1 MFTTRAPRRALW
13 TVLAA
18 LLLGLSFWRFGP
30 SSARTASADDT
41 DPEAYWSIGKVDRSG
56 YEFAVGSAPEVT
68 YRVGISQPGRDW
80 RARQEIGG
88 VCRILFTLERQP
100 AESPLLEIRGFAR
113 GLAPEALAV
122 TVNGKR
128 GRFRVHP
135 VAVRDLDE
143 EDANSLIFSA
153 TDFDVPLDRGYLHA
167 GENELALRLEGEGGS
182 LSYDAVRLKRQGG
195 DGPAWEARVEPTIFY
210 RRRGEGLVEL
220 TDVVVRHRAPLASL
234 AARLRVGV
242 SVVEGVAEDP
252 SSDFGE
258 RVMTLAVPAISAP
271 APYRLE
277 VRAGGETREFTGEFT
292 PQKRWRI
299 FAGLKIHNDIGYTDL
314 QPHVEELDG
323 RNIDELLTLLPKFPF
338 YRFNLETGWLVDN
351 YLLSREAA
359 RRQQLLAAL
368 RGGRVSVN
376 SMYLNLLTGLCT
388 GEELYRSLYF
398 SKELE
403 RRHGIPFGAACLTD
417 APSHTWSLPS
427 LLADAGIQGFAL
439 GSNQSRAPL
448 LQNSNLNEDSPFYWE
463 GPDGRRVLAWF
474 ARSYLQLSRLMGR
487 QSSADRLRRG
497 VAQMLARYQRA
508 GYPVD
513 AVLLYGLYTDNADL
527 AGGEAKV
534 LADWRAQYAYP
545 SIEPA
550 TDTDYF
556 RYISSRFAEKLPV
569 YRGDGGAYWEDGAGS
584 TAAETAMNRD
594 TQRLLPV
601 VEMAASAATLFDS
614 QLRYPAA
621 DLQAAWRDLLFYDEH
636 TWGAFNSISQPGR
649 RFVEDQWLFKRAYAV
664 HARDAALKL
673 YYRSFNRLAQFV
685 SVDGPALLVFNPA
698 GRTRTDLAEAELNLR
713 QHLVD
718 KATGKPVP
726 VEVAFERDGWRKV
739 RFLAEN
745 VPALGYRAYSI
756 RPDAPPERTAPP
768 ASRSS
773 WELDGVFYQIV
784 ADPRSGAVTRLF
796 DKELQRD
803 LAAHGT
809 GYGLNELLYVRGG
822 AKSRIER
829 DMAHL
834 PPAQLEVTGQTGA
847 ELVEN
852 VRTPLGQRLRI
863 RARAA
868 AFPEIET
875 EIRIYDRL
883 KRVDFVNRVR
893 KEETRDKEAVYFAFP
908 FALEAPTLFYELQ
921 SAWARP
927 DQDQLPGACR
937 DWFTTQNGV
946 AARDRGAVVVWTTP
960 DAPLI
965 TLGDINRGH
974 WLKQLDVRRAHVF
987 SYAMNN
993 YWFTNYRA
1001 AQGGEFTFRY
1011 SVTSGRD
1018 LTEADWSRFSADSRS
1033 PLVAYAHDHS
1043 ATTRVVPARKA
1054 LPEGEAS
1061 FVEVDSDHAEV
1072 TALKKA
1078 EDGRGLILRLRETA
1092 GRAGVA
1098 RLRSPALRLTAAALT
1113 SGVEADRAPLA
1124 VKEGWV
1130 EAPLT
1135 PRQFTTVRLML
1146 AAREKDSR

>member
-13 TVLAA
+13 IVFAA
-18 LLLGLSFWRFGP
+18 LLLGVSFWRFGP
-30 SSARTASADDT
+30 SPSRTSADDT

-56 YEFAVGSAPEVT
+56 YEFAVGSSPEVT
-68 YRVGISQPGRDW
+68 YRVGSSEPGRDW
-80 RARQEIGG
+80 RVRQEIGG
-88 VCRILFTLERQP
+88 VHRILFALERP
-100 AESPLLEIRGFAR
+100 PVESPLLEVKGFSR
-113 GLAPEALAV
+113 GLAPDALAV

-128 GRFRVHP
+128 GRFRVKP

-143 EDANSLIFSA
+143 EDANSLNFSA
-153 TDFDVPLDRGYLHA
+153 TDFAIPLDRGFFRA
-167 GENELALRLEGEGGS
+167 GENEIALRLEGEGGS
-182 LSYDAVRLKRQGG
+182 FSYDAVRLKRQGG
-195 DGPAWEARVEPTIFY
+195 EGPAWEAHVEPTIFY

-220 TDVVVRHRAPLASL
+220 TDVVVRHRAPLPPWSAQ
-234 AARLRVGV
+234 LRVGAGASV
-242 SVVEGVAEDP
+242 SAIAEGEP
-252 SSDFGE
+252 QDFGE
-258 RVMTLAVPAISAP
+258 QVISLAVPAVPAP

-277 VRAGGETREFTGEFT
+277 IRAGGETRTFTGEFT

-359 RRQQLLAAL
+359 RRRQLLAAL

-403 RRHGIPFGAACLTD
+403 RRHAIPFGAACLTD

-448 LQNSNLNEDSPFYWE
+448 LQNSNLNEDSPFFWE

-474 ARSYLQLSRLMGR
+474 ARSYLQLWRLMGR

-508 GYPVD
+508 DYPVD

-534 LADWRAQYAYP
+534 LAEWRSQYAYP

-556 RYISSRFAEKLPV
+556 RYISSRFAAKLPV

-601 VEMAASAATLFDS
+601 VEMAASVATLFDT
-614 QLRYPAA
+614 QLRYPAE

-636 TWGAFNSISQPGR
+636 TWGAFNSITQPGR
-649 RFVEDQWLFKRAYAV
+649 RFVEDQWLLKRAYAV
-664 HARDAALKL
+664 HARDAALQL
-673 YYRSFNRLAQFV
+673 SYRSFNRLAQFV

-698 GRTRTDLAEAELNLR
+698 GHTRTDVAEAELNLR

-718 KATGKPVP
+718 KVTGKPVP
-726 VEVAFERDGWRKV
+726 VEVASERDGWRKV
-739 RFLAEN
+739 RFLAEK

-756 RPDAPPERTAPP
+756 RPDAPPAQTAP

-773 WELDGVFYQIV
+773 WELDGVFYQV
-784 ADPRSGAVTRLF
+784 VVDPRSGAVTRLF

-803 LAAHGT
+803 LAAKDA

-822 AKSRIER
+822 ARSRIER
-829 DMAHL
+829 DMANL
-834 PPAQLEVTGQTGA
+834 PPAQLEMTGQTGA

-852 VRTPLGQRLRI
+852 ARTPLGQRLRI

-868 AFPEIET
+868 SFPEIET
-875 EIRIYDRL
+875 EIHLYDRL

-893 KEETRDKEAVYFAFP
+893 KQETRDKEAVYFAFP
-908 FALEAPTLFYELQ
+908 FALESPTLFYELQ

-927 DQDQLPGACR
+927 NADQLPGACR

-946 AARDRGAVVVWTTP
+946 VARDRGAVVVWTTP

-965 TLGDINRGH
+965 TLADINRGH
-974 WLKQLDVRRAHVF
+974 WLKHLDVRRAHVF

-1011 SVTSGRD
+1011 AVTSGRE
-1018 LTEADWSRFSADSRS
+1018 LGEAHWSRFSADRRS

-1043 ATTRVVPARKA
+1043 ATTRVQPARKA

-1072 TALKKA
+1072 TALKRA

-1092 GRAGVA
+1092 GQAGVA
-1098 RLRSPALRLTAAALT
+1098 RLRSPALRLSAAALAN
-1113 SGVEADRAPLA
+1113 GVETDRSPLP

-1146 AAREKDSR
+1146 AARENASP

>member
-1 MFTTRAPRRALW
+1 MLTPRVPRRALW
-13 TVLAA
+13 TVFAA
-18 LLLGLSFWRFGP
+18 LLLGVSFWRLGRSP
-30 SSARTASADDT
+30 TPAASADDA
-41 DPEAYWSIGKVDRSG
+41 DPEAFWSIGKVDRSG
-56 YEFAVGSAPEVT
+56 YEFAVGAASEVT
-68 YRVGISQPGRDW
+68 YRVGAGEPGRDW
-80 RARQEIGG
+80 RARQETGG
-88 VCRILFTLERQP
+88 VHRILFTLEQPP
-100 AESPLLEIRGFAR
+100 AESPVLEVRGFAR
-113 GLAPEALAV
+113 GLAPDALAV

-128 GRFRVHP
+128 GRFRVKP
-135 VAVRDLDE
+135 VAAPDLDE
-143 EDANSLIFSA
+143 EDANSLNFAA
-153 TDFDVPLDRGYLHA
+153 TDFTIPLDREFFRS
-167 GENELALRLEGEGGS
+167 GENEIALRLEGEGGG
-182 LSYDAVRLKRQGG
+182 LIYDAVRLKRQGG
-195 DGPAWEARVEPTIFY
+195 EGPAWEAHVEPTIFY

-220 TDVVVRHRAPLASL
+220 TDVVVRHRARLPSL
-234 AARLRVGV
+234 SARLRVGASAV
-242 SVVEGVAEDP
+242 SGAAEGEP
-252 SSDFGE
+252 PDFGE
-258 RVMTLAVPAISAP
+258 QVITVAVPAVPAP
-271 APYRLE
+271 VPYRLE
-277 VRAGGETREFTGEFT
+277 IRAGSEMREFTGEFV

-351 YLLSREAA
+351 YILSREAA
-359 RRQQLLAAL
+359 RRGQLLAAL

-403 RRHGIPFGAACLTD
+403 RRHAIGFGAACLTD

-448 LQNSNLNEDSPFYWE
+448 LQNSNLNEDSPFFWE

-534 LADWRAQYAYP
+534 LAEWRSQYAYP

-556 RYISSRFAEKLPV
+556 RYIHSRFAGKLPV

-601 VEMAASAATLFDS
+601 VEMAASVATLFDT
-614 QLRYPAA
+614 QLRYPGA
-621 DLQAAWRDLLFYDEH
+621 DLRAAWRDLLFYDEH
-636 TWGAFNSISQPGR
+636 TWGAFNSITQPGR

-698 GRTRTDLAEAELNLR
+698 GHARTDVAEAELNLR

-726 VEVAFERDGWRKV
+726 VEVAFARDGWRKV

-756 RPDAPPERTAPP
+756 RPDAPSEQAAP
-768 ASRSS
+768 ASRNS
-773 WELDGVFYQIV
+773 WELDGVFYRV
-784 ADPRSGAVTRLF
+784 AVDPRSGAVTRLF

-803 LAAHGT
+803 LAAKDA

-822 AKSRIER
+822 ARSRIER
-829 DMAHL
+829 DMANL

-863 RARAA
+863 RARAPV
-868 AFPEIET
+868 FPEIET
-875 EIRIYDRL
+875 EIRLYDRL

-893 KEETRDKEAVYFAFP
+893 KEETREKEAVYFAFP
-908 FALEAPTLFYELQ
+908 FALHSPTLFYELQ
-921 SAWARP
+921 NAWARP
-927 DQDQLPGACR
+927 NEDQLPGACR

-946 AARDRGAVVVWTTP
+946 VARGRGAVVVWTTP

-974 WLKQLDVRRAHVF
+974 WRKHLDIRQAHIF

-1011 SVTSGRD
+1011 AVTSGRD
-1018 LTEADWSRFSADSRS
+1018 LAEAAWSRFSADRRS
-1033 PLVAYAHDHS
+1033 PLVTYAHDHS
-1043 ATTRVVPARKA
+1043 ATTRVQPARKA

-1098 RLRSPALRLTAAALT
+1098 RLRSLALRLTAAALT
-1113 SGVEADRAPLA
+1113 NGVEADRAPLA
-1124 VKEGWV
+1124 VKDGWV

-1135 PRQFTTVRLML
+1135 PRQFTTVRLTVS
-1146 AAREKDSR
+1146 ANP